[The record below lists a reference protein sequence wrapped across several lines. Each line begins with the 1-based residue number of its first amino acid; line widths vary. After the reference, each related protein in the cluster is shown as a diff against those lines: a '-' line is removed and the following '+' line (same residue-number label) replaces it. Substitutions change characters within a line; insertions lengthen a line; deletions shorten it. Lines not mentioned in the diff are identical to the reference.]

1 MSWNKKG
8 TTFRA
13 MKRPRALSIITQP
26 KTVPRPPVQDPPT
39 TMEQAS
45 VNLPMPESRP
55 PTHDEDKEEPAVD
68 PKGTN
73 KHPMAQLLVPE
84 AVLKVA
90 LTLAYPWKMWQFM
103 EHVPRS
109 VAKGVEN
116 NTLSLYTSTFK
127 IKPTSLCILV
137 GSVQSDLQPRLES
150 LLLKLCY

>member
-1 MSWNKKG
+1 MDFYPSVKG

-26 KTVPRPPVQDPPT
+26 KTVPRPPVQDPPI

-55 PTHDEDKEEPAVD
+55 PTHDEDKPVD

-109 VAKGVEN
+109 VAKGVGN
-116 NTLSLYTSTFK
+116 NTLSLLVHSTH
-127 IKPTSLCILV
+127 
-137 GSVQSDLQPRLES
+137 
-150 LLLKLCY
+150 